1 MYDSLIAWKSDSLQL
16 LDLEKEK
23 NFVKKIFLRIFS
35 VVLSFFVL
43 MPQTLAMQNVQITVD
58 QNYRADVSTR
68 EKLQRKNKC
77 CYGNGGPFQF
87 KYASTFFSYCFHRYF
102 GKDANNNGYDPTCVH
117 VSTPFGDVIFAVRAP
132 VHRSGYV
139 IYYGLKVYDC
149 LICIPNSFRKQF
161 FYHGQNHIFYDYV
174 QLAKYVDDTFGRE
187 EKKEILEIIY
197 DYLTM
202 TKDGKRVVS
211 RGDLSSL
218 RIIVDEFSDRVKRR
232 WWNDNQPRRADGN
245 LAVLCGILMFAEPF
259 RLRLGEGDA
268 RERAYIRRAYK
279 LCDTRNDSVS
289 YVFGN
294 SGPGGMALAL
304 NAQKKGR
311 RKTLNQMNPSVAK
324 NEDKGSFNDD
334 EKIDNL
340 IAQDISDDE
349 R

>member
-35 VVLSFFVL
+35 ALLSFFVL

-58 QNYRADVSTR
+58 QNYRDDVSTM

-102 GKDANNNGYDPTCVH
+102 GKSANNNKYYDPTPVR

-132 VHRSGYV
+132 VRCLECANYC
-139 IYYGLKVYDC
+139 GLPVYDC
-149 LICIPNSFRKQF
+149 LICIPVFFRNQI
-161 FYHGQNHIFYDYV
+161 FYYGQNQIFYDYV
-174 QLAKYVDDTFGRE
+174 QLAKYVDTFGKE
-187 EKKEILEIIY
+187 EKKEILETIFN
-197 DYLTM
+197 YLTM
-202 TKDGKRVVS
+202 PKDGEGIVT
-211 RGDLSSL
+211 RGDLNSL
-218 RIIVDEFSDRVKRR
+218 YNIVNYFSNRVKKI
-232 WWNDNQPRRADGN
+232 WWNGNRPRRADGN
-245 LAVLCGILMFAEPF
+245 LAVFCGILMFAEPF
-259 RLRLGEGDA
+259 RFRLGEGDA

-279 LCDTRNDSVS
+279 LCDTRDDSVS
-289 YVFGN
+289 YVFGK
-294 SGPGGMALAL
+294 SGPEGKALAL
-304 NAQKKGR
+304 NAQEGGR
-311 RKTLNQMNPSVAK
+311 RRTLNQMDPSKAEK
-324 NEDKGSFNDD
+324 EDKNSLKEG